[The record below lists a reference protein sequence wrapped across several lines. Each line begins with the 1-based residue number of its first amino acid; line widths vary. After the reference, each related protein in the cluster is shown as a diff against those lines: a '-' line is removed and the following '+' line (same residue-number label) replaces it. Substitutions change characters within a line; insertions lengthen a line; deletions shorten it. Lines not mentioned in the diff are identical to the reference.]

1 LIRDPHSIR
10 DFRSATFPEIV
21 LALRSRNFHPTD
33 AQLFDV
39 TVRYA
44 QLLAEAEERVPPQWS
59 AAARRLAA

>member
-1 LIRDPHSIR
+1 MIRDPQSIR

-21 LALRSRNFHPTD
+21 LALRSLNFRFTD
-33 AQLFDV
+33 AQLFDA

-44 QLLAEAEERVPPQWS
+44 QLVAEAEERVPPQWS